1 MTTHQSAQPAQA
13 SPTQPAQTA
22 RTWCYGTNPW
32 LSEADRLPGVR
43 PRTRVIIDNDFAGD
57 PDDLFQL
64 AHHLLIEGTEVRG
77 VVVSRLREDDGWNRT
92 GHSIQA
98 GRERVTRLLD
108 VMGVTGV
115 DLYDGDDRGFADY
128 DGPTDASRFIVEEA
142 MREDDRPLYLVA
154 GGSLGDVARAYK
166 AEPAIADRLTLIWIG
181 GSEHAGL
188 AYVPDGA
195 TTLEYNMALDV
206 PAAMYV
212 FNDTDARVWQMP
224 RNVYR
229 SSLVPFS
236 VIRRGCA
243 AAGELGR
250 LLLGELNQVRAMI
263 APFTGHAGA
272 TYVLGDQPL
281 VLLSS
286 LQTTFEPDTASS
298 EYDIIPRVRLAEDGT
313 YRYPQDTR
321 PMRRYTRI
329 DNPSLFDDMFASF
342 AALADWQAE
351 AQD

>member
-1 MTTHQSAQPAQA
+1 MTA
-13 SPTQPAQTA
+13 A
-22 RTWCYGTNPW
+22 RWTYGTTPW
-32 LSEADRLPGVR
+32 LGQHHPLAGVPG
-43 PRTRVIIDNDFAGD
+43 RTRVIIDNDFAGD

-64 AHHLLIEGTEVRG
+64 AHHLLVEGTQVCG

-98 GRERVTRLLD
+98 GREKVEHLLEL
-108 VMGVTGV
+108 MGVDGV
-115 DLYDGDDRGFADY
+115 NFYEGDDRGFADH
-128 DGPTDASRFIVEEA
+128 DGPTAASRFIVEEA

-188 AYVPDGA
+188 AYVPAGA
-195 TTLEYNMALDV
+195 STLEYNMALDV

-229 SSLVPFS
+229 SSLVPMS
-236 VIRRGCA
+236 VIRRGCQRA
-243 AAGELGR
+243 GR
-250 LLLGELNQVRAMI
+250 LGAFLLSQLEEVQRMI
-263 APFTGHAGA
+263 LPFAGHAGA

-286 LQTTFEPDTASS
+286 LQTTFEPDAASS
-298 EYDIIPRVRLAEDGT
+298 AYDVIPRVALAEDGT
-313 YRYPQDTR
+313 YRYPEGTR
-321 PMRRYTRI
+321 PMRRYTQV
-329 DNPSLFDDMFASF
+329 DNTMLFADMFASF
-342 AALADWQAE
+342 EAFSQWQE
-351 AQD
+351 G